1 MSVTPSPE
9 RKRERGTPPDAPSKK
24 IRLSP
29 DADKV
34 ATPSKKVKLDF
45 GLDTH
50 ELGVRVITV
59 APPGSDESLDM
70 TRRMAKPAP
79 IISKSNVDEKEV
91 QVDVDADD
99 VNAETHEID
108 LRAVLVPPAGSDE
121 YQVMTW
127 RMAEA
132 AQTKSKL
139 TFQIGGPGAGTALST
154 SPQSDIHAQIF
165 AMERVVMVL
174 RNMQRSTTI
183 QIEVDRRMF
192 CQPEAAEK
200 LYAMYIKHGSE
211 KDAVGFEDFL
221 QVTGV
226 EEMLQAYADDRDI
239 AAKRMERDYNDV
251 VEIDDSCKEMGAA
264 LRFV

>member
-29 DADKV
+29 DADRV

-45 GLDTH
+45 GPDTH
-50 ELGVRVITV
+50 ELDVRVITV

-79 IISKSNVDEKEV
+79 ITSKSNVDEDED

-99 VNAETHEID
+99 INAETHEID
-108 LRAVLVPPAGSDE
+108 LRTVLVPPAGSDE
-121 YQVMTW
+121 YQDMAR

-132 AQTKSKL
+132 AQNKSKL
-139 TFQIGGPGAGTALST
+139 TFQIGGLGAGTFLST
-154 SPQSDIHAQIF
+154 DNQALIHSQTLV
-165 AMERVVMVL
+165 MESVAR
-174 RNMQRSTTI
+174 RWCNMRRSTTI
-183 QIEVDRRMF
+183 QIQVDPRMF
-192 CQPEAAEK
+192 CRPGAAQK
-200 LYAMYIKHGSE
+200 LYATYTEHCSE
-211 KDAVGFEDFL
+211 KDTVGFEDFL

-239 AAKRMERDYNDV
+239 AAKLMECDYNDV
-251 VEIDDSCKEMGAA
+251 VGIYDSCKEMGAA

>member
-45 GLDTH
+45 GVDDVDPDKH
-50 ELGVRVITV
+50 EL
-59 APPGSDESLDM
+59 
-70 TRRMAKPAP
+70 
-79 IISKSNVDEKEV
+79 
-91 QVDVDADD
+91 
-99 VNAETHEID
+99 D
-108 LRAVLVPPAGSDE
+108 LRTTSFPTIGSDE

-132 AQTKSKL
+132 AQPKSKL

>member
-34 ATPSKKVKLDF
+34 ATPSTKVKLDF
-45 GLDTH
+45 GVDDVDPDTH
-50 ELGVRVITV
+50 EL
-59 APPGSDESLDM
+59 
-70 TRRMAKPAP
+70 
-79 IISKSNVDEKEV
+79 
-91 QVDVDADD
+91 
-99 VNAETHEID
+99 D
-108 LRAVLVPPAGSDE
+108 LRTTSFPTTGSDE

-132 AQTKSKL
+132 AQPKSKL
-139 TFQIGGPGAGTALST
+139 TVQIGGPGAGTALST

-200 LYAMYIKHGSE
+200 LYALYIEHGSE

-251 VEIDDSCKEMGAA
+251 VGIDDSCKEMGAA